1 MANKIII
8 TTINPETP
16 AIKKWK
22 DIPGWDLI
30 LVGDAKTPEYND
42 PKIDF
47 MPLSSQ
53 TSEFER
59 KLPKNSYCRKNAGY
73 LRAIKNPSVKIIYE
87 SDDDTIPYNNLP
99 SNISFASNIELT
111 NPIGVVN
118 TYGYLSGKKVWNRGY
133 PLDKILSQGKCTES
147 IVEPCVIGAWQTL
160 IDGDADVDAIYRL
173 TSNELVK
180 FELDHEFHLA
190 EGVFSP
196 FNTQS
201 IFWNTESN
209 VLDCM
214 YFPCTISWRFGDILR
229 SFIAQRIFWA
239 KKMRL
244 GITYPI
250 VYQERLRSN
259 YMTDFIDEI
268 PLYKNTSK
276 VFDILRSIKDEDC
289 NLLNIYKKLASECIV
304 ESKEIDIVTCWLEV
318 IRK

>member
-16 AIKKWK
+16 AITKWK
-22 DIPGWDLI
+22 NLPGWDLVLI
-30 LVGDAKTPEYND
+30 GDAKTPEYND

-47 MPLSSQ
+47 VPLSAQ
-53 TSEFER
+53 QSEFER
-59 KLPKNSYCRKNAGY
+59 MLPKNSYCRKNAGY
-73 LRAIKNPSVKIIYE
+73 LKAIKDPSAKIIYE
-87 SDDDTIPYNNLP
+87 TDDDTIPYEGLP
-99 SNISFASNIELT
+99 LDFSFSSNVELT
-111 NPIGVVN
+111 NPSGVAN
-118 TYGYLSGKKVWNRGY
+118 TYGHISGKKIWNRGF
-133 PLDKILSQGKCTES
+133 PLDKILSGDKCTES

-160 IDGDADVDAIYRL
+160 IDGDPDVDAIYRL
-173 TSNELVK
+173 TSNEFVNFKL
-180 FELDHEFHLA
+180 EHEFHLA
-190 EGVFSP
+190 DGVFTP

-201 IFWNTESN
+201 VFWNAESN

-214 YFPCTISWRFGDILR
+214 YFPCTVSWRFGDILR
-229 SFIAQRIFWA
+229 SYIAQRIFWA
-239 KKMRL
+239 KRMRL

-259 YMTDFIDEI
+259 HMADFIDEI

-289 NLLNIYKKLASECIV
+289 NLLNIYKKLASESIV
-304 ESKEIDIVTCWLEV
+304 EPIEIDIVTCWLES